1 MDAVVGNAD
10 AIVGG
15 ADAVV
20 GGALMNTSSP
30 AAGCDGPGRDK
41 ELDWALP

>member
-1 MDAVVGNAD
+1 MDAVVGGAD

-15 ADAVV
+15 PDAVV

-30 AAGCDGPGRDK
+30 AAGCEGPGRGK
-41 ELDWALP
+41 ELDWALT